1 MMGLLPYSVKLTLPY
16 PPTVNTYWRR
26 VGPKTLISKRG
37 REYRASLESLA
48 MTMDRSQ
55 WPMTEPLR
63 VAVFLYP
70 PDKRRRDID
79 NVLKALL
86 DGIGH
91 MGVYQDDSQILRL
104 EVTKMHSGKGEVVV
118 VIENMCL

>member
-1 MMGLLPYSVKLTLPY
+1 
-16 PPTVNTYWRR
+16 
-26 VGPKTLISKRG
+26 
-37 REYRASLESLA
+37 